1 MQSLFQLVPGWR
13 SGEDKSRGLGG
24 AEVDKPLVWDK
35 SREDWLQM
43 AELNPSLPRR
53 SQSLS
58 LSLSLIFWVS
68 LCMNTV
74 RSTNITQIV

>member
-1 MQSLFQLVPGWR
+1 MPGWR

-24 AEVDKPLVWDK
+24 VEVDKPLVWDK
-35 SREDWLQM
+35 SRDNWLQM

-58 LSLSLIFWVS
+58 LSLTHISRLVYANSLIP
-68 LCMNTV
+68 
-74 RSTNITQIV
+74 